1 MINTPFYIAKRY
13 LWSKGKRNIVT
24 LISRI
29 SLFGVMIIT
38 AALVVLLS
46 AFNGIEKMIEQLYSE
61 FDPPITIQ
69 HVQRKTFFEN
79 ELNLAKL
86 KRIPGIKNV
95 SEQVEEIVVL
105 RHEQKWINATLYGVE
120 KSYLNECHL
129 SKHLINGYG
138 KTDFIDGHFA
148 YLGADL
154 MQNLKIGLGTSEKE
168 QVVLYAPK
176 RHVKIRL
183 GKAPFHSA
191 RITVDGAMNFNQEVN
206 ATALI
211 WDLSSAKNLLGYE
224 NEISKVY
231 LFIKP
236 GYDVQEVKD
245 QIQKKLGKGF
255 FSVRTN
261 LEKNELIFKTSKSER
276 LVVFIILL
284 FVFVLAAFNLVASL
298 TMLFVEKKDSID
310 LLTAIGMSKKDV
322 FHIFFYEGLLISGW
336 GIFFGLILGYGVG
349 FLQLN
354 YGFLRIPGA
363 NIPFPVVFSWFDL
376 ASITFSVSGLSFL
389 FSYFPVKLLTKSR

>member
-46 AFNGIEKMIEQLYSE
+46 AFNGIEKMIEKLYSE

-69 HVQRKTFFEN
+69 HIQRKTFFEN
-79 ELNLAKL
+79 ELNLSNL
-86 KRIPGIKNV
+86 KTIPGVKNV
-95 SEQVEEIVVL
+95 SKQVEEIVVL
-105 RHEQKWINATLYGVE
+105 RHDQKWINATLYGVE

-129 SKHLINGYG
+129 SKHLINGCG
-138 KTDFIDGHFA
+138 ETDFQDGRFA

-154 MQNLKIGLGTSEKE
+154 MQNLKIGLSTSEKE

-176 RHVKIRL
+176 RNVKIRL

-191 RITVDGAMNFNQEVN
+191 RIPVDGAMNFNQEVN

-224 NEISKVY
+224 REISKVY
-231 LFIKP
+231 LFLKP
-236 GYDVQEVKD
+236 GFDVQEVKD
-245 QIQKKLGKGF
+245 RIQKKLGKGV
-255 FSVRTN
+255 FSVKTN
-261 LEKNELIFKTSKSER
+261 LEKNELIFRTSKSER

-298 TMLFVEKKDSID
+298 TMLYVEKKDSVD
-310 LLTAIGMSKKDV
+310 LLRAMGMSKKDV

-349 FLQLN
+349 FLQLS
-354 YGFLRIPGA
+354 YGFLHIPGA
-363 NIPFPVVFSWFDL
+363 NIPFPIVFSWLDL
-376 ASITFSVSGLSFL
+376 ISISCSVSVLSFL
-389 FSYFPVKLLTKSR
+389 FSYFPVRLLTKSR